1 MTQHT
6 TNATNDGC
14 YIGLT
19 RQQEDTMDTNEPTNG
34 ARNLQLENTL
44 DVVDSLIHLV
54 YSTDTFQAIQAE
66 EPVLWIAWNALFE
79 EREHSKDVIDLET
92 RAFGSFLL
100 LQAVIRTP
108 KAMDLM
114 LEVLKARVVAH
125 LRPDLLRVFDD
136 AQAPPA

>member
-1 MTQHT
+1 MTQDT
-6 TNATNDGC
+6 TNGQ
-14 YIGLT
+14 YIGLRRT
-19 RQQEDTMDTNEPTNG
+19 TKEEDTMNTTNG
-34 ARNLQLENTL
+34 PRNLQLENTL

-66 EPVLWIAWNALFE
+66 EPVLWIAGNALFE
-79 EREHSKDVIDLET
+79 EREHSKDVIDLEI

-108 KAMDLM
+108 GALDAMMKTLRT
-114 LEVLKARVVAH
+114 RVVGH
-125 LRPDLLRVFDD
+125 LRPDLLRVFDE

>member
-1 MTQHT
+1 MD

-14 YIGLT
+14 YIGLR
-19 RQQEDTMDTNEPTNG
+19 RQQQENTMNTTNEQLNG
-34 ARNLQLENTL
+34 PRNLQLENTL

-66 EPVLWIAWNALFE
+66 EPVLWISGDTLFE
-79 EREHSKDVIDLET
+79 QRQYSEDLVDLEA
-92 RAFGSFLL
+92 RALGSYLL
-100 LQAVIRTP
+100 IQAVIKTPGALDAMMKVLRT
-108 KAMDLM
+108 
-114 LEVLKARVVAH
+114 RVVAH